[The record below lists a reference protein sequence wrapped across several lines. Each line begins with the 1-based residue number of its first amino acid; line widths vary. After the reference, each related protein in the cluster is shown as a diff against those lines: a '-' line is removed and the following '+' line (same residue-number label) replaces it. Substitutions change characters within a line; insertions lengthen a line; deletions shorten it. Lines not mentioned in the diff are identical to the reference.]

1 MELLKDSR
9 ERDWFWIENSLIDN
23 LELSI
28 YEKMIYIVL
37 VRHLDDESTC
47 FPRRS
52 TIAKEA
58 GCSEATVKRTINS
71 LEEKKLIKRVF
82 RKDEITGKNTSNLY
96 YVASSK
102 IGVHTEPRLTQ
113 NPIGAHTEP
122 RGGSDRPANNTHIN
136 NTQLTNNIYSP
147 TKQKKE
153 KITNNDDGINSDSVS
168 IPERFGI
175 NTDIDS
181 VSIPEPNRYQCR
193 NKDYSINDYSINDI
207 NTYSPLNVQM
217 DSEKPNVHFVH
228 ADNVQLKKKIELKEN
243 IKKENRNKLNSKEKE
258 SNLYILLSAKQEVQH
273 TMPNVRNEVLNPTAC
288 GAVHV
293 RNEVLSNKTNIN
305 KTNLTNNIY
314 SSAEQK
320 EEKAKDKE
328 IYKRIVDYLN
338 KTADKSFK
346 STTKKTIS
354 LIDARLK
361 EGFTEEEFYK
371 VIDNKVL
378 NWLDDDKMNAYLRPE
393 TLFGNKFESYLN
405 ETPKKSL
412 KGNESVKGKTKTN
425 NNKFANFNQTFDKY
439 SEDELDAIIKKS
451 QSAKFK

>member
-1 MELLKDSR
+1 MDNEKPNVHFVHADNVHAQNAQLKKKIELK
-9 ERDWFWIENSLIDN
+9 ENIEKENIN
-23 LELSI
+23 I
-28 YEKMIYIVL
+28 YSSSNEK
-37 VRHLDDESTC
+37 
-47 FPRRS
+47 
-52 TIAKEA
+52 
-58 GCSEATVKRTINS
+58 G
-71 LEEKKLIKRVF
+71 
-82 RKDEITGKNTSNLY
+82 
-96 YVASSK
+96 
-102 IGVHTEPRLTQ
+102 RLTQ

-136 NTQLTNNIYSP
+136 NTQLTNNIYS
-147 TKQKKE
+147 
-153 KITNNDDGINSDSVS
+153 SV
-168 IPERFGI
+168 
-175 NTDIDS
+175 
-181 VSIPEPNRYQCR
+181 
-193 NKDYSINDYSINDI
+193 
-207 NTYSPLNVQM
+207 
-217 DSEKPNVHFVH
+217 
-228 ADNVQLKKKIELKEN
+228 
-243 IKKENRNKLNSKEKE
+243 
-258 SNLYILLSAKQEVQH
+258 
-273 TMPNVRNEVLNPTAC
+273 
-288 GAVHV
+288 
-293 RNEVLSNKTNIN
+293 
-305 KTNLTNNIY
+305 
-314 SSAEQK
+314 EQK
-320 EEKAKDKE
+320 EEKTKDKE

>member
-9 ERDWFWIENSLIDN
+9 KRDWFWIENSLIDN
-23 LELSI
+23 LELST

-147 TKQKKE
+147 TEQKKE
-153 KITNNDDGINSDSVS
+153 KITNNDDSINTDSVS

-181 VSIPEPNRYQCR
+181 VSIPEPNRYQYR
-193 NKDYSINDYSINDI
+193 NKDYFINDYSINDI
-207 NTYSPLNVQM
+207 NTYSPLNKKGRAYGDLPVGH
-217 DSEKPNVHFVH
+217 SETHP
-228 ADNVQLKKKIELKEN
+228 
-243 IKKENRNKLNSKEKE
+243 R
-258 SNLYILLSAKQEVQH
+258 
-273 TMPNVRNEVLNPTAC
+273 AC
-288 GAVHV
+288 GDLPVGHV
-293 RNEVLSNKTNIN
+293 VTSNKTNIN

-314 SSAEQK
+314 SSVEQK
-320 EEKAKDKE
+320 EEKTKDKE
-328 IYKRIVDYLN
+328 IYKRVIDYLN

-405 ETPKKSL
+405 ETPKKAL
-412 KGNESVKGKTKTN
+412 KGNESVKGN
-425 NNKFANFNQTFDKY
+425 RRVNNKFANFDQTFNKY
-439 SEDELDAIIKKS
+439 SKDEFDAIVKKS
-451 QSAKFK
+451 QKAKFK

>member
-9 ERDWFWIENSLIDN
+9 KKDWFWVENELIDDI
-23 LELSI
+23 ELTI
-28 YEKMIYIVL
+28 YEKMVYIVL
-37 VRHLDDESTC
+37 IRYSDNESSC
-47 FPRRS
+47 FPSRA
-52 TIAKEA
+52 TISKKA
-58 GCSEATVKRTINS
+58 GCSITTVKRTINS
-71 LEEKKLIKRVF
+71 LEEKGLIKKIN
-82 RKDEITGKNTSNLY
+82 RK
-96 YVASSK
+96 
-102 IGVHTEPRLTQ
+102 
-113 NPIGAHTEP
+113 
-122 RGGSDRPANNTHIN
+122 
-136 NTQLTNNIYSP
+136 
-147 TKQKKE
+147 TKY
-153 KITNNDDGINSDSVS
+153 G
-168 IPERFGI
+168 
-175 NTDIDS
+175 
-181 VSIPEPNRYQCR
+181 
-193 NKDYSINDYSINDI
+193 
-207 NTYSPLNVQM
+207 
-217 DSEKPNVHFVH
+217 
-228 ADNVQLKKKIELKEN
+228 EN
-243 IKKENRNKLNSKEKE
+243 E
-258 SNLYILLSAKQEVQH
+258 SNLYFIASIKGRVCENLGSDRTEGRVCENLGVGS
-273 TMPNVRNEVLNPTAC
+273 VRTT
-288 GAVHV
+288 
-293 RNEVLSNKTNIN
+293 NKTNIN

-320 EEKAKDKE
+320 EEKTKDKE

-405 ETPKKSL
+405 ETPKKAL

>member
-9 ERDWFWIENSLIDN
+9 KRDWFWIENSLIDN

-181 VSIPEPNRYQCR
+181 VSIPEPNRYQYR

-207 NTYSPLNVQM
+207 DRYSPLN
-217 DSEKPNVHFVH
+217 
-228 ADNVQLKKKIELKEN
+228 
-243 IKKENRNKLNSKEKE
+243 
-258 SNLYILLSAKQEVQH
+258 KQEVQH

-320 EEKAKDKE
+320 EEKTKDKE